1 MAKSFTKE
9 EEILIIKLFQEE
21 KKTGKEIVEILKEK
35 LNSDRTIS
43 SIRHFV
49 QRRGIT
55 RYNSSKPFT
64 DEEKQ
69 QILEL
74 YHQKKRSK
82 EIADI
87 LGMNYKR
94 VNEFLH
100 REGFSTP
107 TSIYFKLT
115 QEDIEDICSLY
126 KQGLPACRILEKYN
140 DKVVSENSIIKVVRD
155 NGFEVRPRGTF
166 PNIKNEDFFEIIDTE
181 EKAYILGWLI
191 SDGYVIYPK
200 GKKNPFWGIT
210 VKSSD
215 KYILERFKEI
225 IGIEKNI
232 VDSKRFR
239 PNRKTKYTYESELV
253 IISRKMVE
261 DLAKYDIVPRKC
273 KTVTFPSNIRDDL
286 IPHIIRGIFDG
297 DGCIGINK
305 SVSFTGNQYVISK
318 IQQILE
324 NKINLNKVKLFEKEG
339 TFILSFSAKQNV
351 KDFYHYI
358 YDNATIYLTRKK
370 ERFEKLEFIND

>member
-297 DGCIGINK
+297 DGCISKNLIGFYGNEKVLNKIN
-305 SVSFTGNQYVISK
+305 S
-318 IQQILE
+318 ILQE
-324 NKINLNKVKLFEKEG
+324 KINLNKKEVKWRQTCFG
-339 TFILSFSAKQNV
+339 FSFSAKQNV